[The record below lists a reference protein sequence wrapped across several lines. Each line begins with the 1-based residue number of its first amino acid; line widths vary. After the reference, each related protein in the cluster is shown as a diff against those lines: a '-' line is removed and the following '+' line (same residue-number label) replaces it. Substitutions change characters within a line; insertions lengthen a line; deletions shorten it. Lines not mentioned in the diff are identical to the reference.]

1 LWEAIFGQQRNLC
14 SHIAKKHAIIQRT
27 IKMTA
32 CIKSFSCFQVSNIS
46 DIEEKLQM
54 INSMFRI
61 IGAATLTFALAS
73 GITSRAQA
81 EVTLE
86 MAYMPIVPCSQLF
99 VIEGMGW
106 AKEAGINLELT
117 RFPNGPAIVQAIASG
132 KMDTMCFGIGPA
144 MVTRGKGIKLKVI
157 AAGITNQIAV
167 IAQGDLVD
175 YFAKYDN
182 GAEALRA
189 FAKDKGRKPKIASFP
204 KGSVPDTVTR
214 HWLLRSLKMNLDEV
228 ELIGMGASRV
238 QQALLSRSVD
248 AAGILEPILT
258 IVESKLEGA
267 KVIAR
272 ASDMMDGQPGST
284 IAARE
289 NTIAEHREA
298 LVKLVELHIK
308 ATKLLQDD
316 PAAAAPYVRDFVA
329 KGLIDVGT
337 IQKSLESP
345 SSNFAADPN
354 TILKE
359 TEYMADFQKSEK
371 IKTKVSTDGLFDLT
385 IYRDAAKNL
394 GM

>member
-1 LWEAIFGQQRNLC
+1 MIK
-14 SHIAKKHAIIQRT
+14 SIQR
-27 IKMTA
+27 ILVTA
-32 CIKSFSCFQVSNIS
+32 GLALPLALGTS
-46 DIEEKLQM
+46 
-54 INSMFRI
+54 
-61 IGAATLTFALAS
+61 ATA
-73 GITSRAQA
+73 RA

-106 AKEAGINLELT
+106 AKQAGINLELT

-182 GAEALRA
+182 GADALRA

-258 IVESKLEGA
+258 IVESKLKGA

-272 ASDMMDGQPGST
+272 ATDMMNGQPGST

-289 NTIAEHREA
+289 HVIAEHRDA

-308 ATKLLQDD
+308 ATKLLQDN
-316 PAAAAPYVRDFVA
+316 PAAAAPHVRDFVA
-329 KGLIDVGT
+329 KGLIDVDT

-354 TILKE
+354 SILVE
-359 TEYMADFQKSEK
+359 TEYMAKFQKSEK

-385 IYRDAAKNL
+385 IYGDAAKNL

>member
-1 LWEAIFGQQRNLC
+1 MIV
-14 SHIAKKHAIIQRT
+14 STHRT
-27 IKMTA
+27 
-32 CIKSFSCFQVSNIS
+32 FV
-46 DIEEKLQM
+46 
-54 INSMFRI
+54 
-61 IGAATLTFALAS
+61 AATLALTLA
-73 GITSRAQA
+73 IATSTTARA

-117 RFPNGPAIVQAIASG
+117 RFSSGPAIVQAIASG
-132 KMDTMCFGIGPA
+132 KMDIMCFGIGPA
-144 MVTRGKGIKLKVI
+144 MVTRGKGIELKVI

-175 YFAKYDN
+175 YFDKYDN
-182 GAEALRA
+182 GADALRA
-189 FAKDKGRKPKIASFP
+189 FAADKGRKPKIASFP

-214 HWLLRSLKMNLDEV
+214 HWLLRSLKMDLDEV

-258 IVESKLEGA
+258 IVESKLEGS
-267 KVIAR
+267 KVVAR
-272 ASDMMDGQPGST
+272 ATDMMNGQPGST

-289 NTIAEHREA
+289 HVIAANRDA
-298 LVKLVELHIK
+298 LVKLVELHIR
-308 ATKLLQDD
+308 ATKLLQND
-316 PAAAAPYVRDFVA
+316 PAAAAPHVQGFIA

-337 IQKSLESP
+337 IQNSLESP

-354 TILKE
+354 SILKQ

-371 IKTKVSTDGLFDLT
+371 INIKVSTDGLFDLS
-385 IYRDAAKNL
+385 IYKDAANNL

>member
-1 LWEAIFGQQRNLC
+1 
-14 SHIAKKHAIIQRT
+14 
-27 IKMTA
+27 M
-32 CIKSFSCFQVSNIS
+32 IKSKHRFSVSAGLALMLACGTS
-46 DIEEKLQM
+46 
-54 INSMFRI
+54 
-61 IGAATLTFALAS
+61 ATA
-73 GITSRAQA
+73 RAD
-81 EVTLE
+81 VTLE

-132 KMDTMCFGIGPA
+132 KMDIMCFGIGPA

-175 YFAKYDN
+175 YFAKYNN

-214 HWLLRSLKMNLDEV
+214 HWLLRSLKMDLNEV

-238 QQALLSRSVD
+238 QQALLTRSVD

-258 IVESKLEGA
+258 IVESKLKGA

-289 NTIAEHREA
+289 KVIAEHRDT
-298 LVKLVELHIK
+298 LVKLVELHIR

-316 PAAAAPYVRDFVA
+316 PAAAAPHVRDFVA

-337 IQKSLESP
+337 IQKSLQSP

-354 TILKE
+354 SILKE
-359 TEYMADFQKSEK
+359 TEYMAAFQKSEK

-385 IYRDAAKNL
+385 FYRDAAKNL
-394 GM
+394 GI

>member
-1 LWEAIFGQQRNLC
+1 MN
-14 SHIAKKHAIIQRT
+14 
-27 IKMTA
+27 
-32 CIKSFSCFQVSNIS
+32 VSTHRF
-46 DIEEKLQM
+46 LV
-54 INSMFRI
+54 
-61 IGAATLTFALAS
+61 AATLGFALAI
-73 GITSRAQA
+73 GTSTAARA
-81 EVTLE
+81 EETLE

-106 AKEAGINLELT
+106 ARDAGINLKLT
-117 RFPNGPAIVQAIASG
+117 RFSNGPAIVQAIASG
-132 KMDTMCFGIGPA
+132 KMDIMCFGIGPA
-144 MVTRGKGIKLKVI
+144 MVTRGKGIKLKVV

-175 YFAKYDN
+175 YFDKYDN
-182 GAEALRA
+182 GADALRA
-189 FAKDKGRKPKIASFP
+189 FAADKGRKPKIASFP

-258 IVESKLEGA
+258 IVESKLEGS
-267 KVIAR
+267 KVVAR
-272 ASDMMDGQPGST
+272 ATDMMNGQPGST

-289 NTIAEHREA
+289 HVIAAHRDT
-298 LVKLVELHIK
+298 LVKLVELHIR
-308 ATKLLQDD
+308 ATKLLQND
-316 PAAAAPYVRDFVA
+316 PAAAAPYVQSFIA

-354 TILKE
+354 SILE
-359 TEYMADFQKSEK
+359 QTEYMADFQKSEK
-371 IKTKVSTDGLFDLT
+371 INTKVSTDGLFDLT
-385 IYRDAAKNL
+385 IYKDAAKNL

>member
-1 LWEAIFGQQRNLC
+1 MIV
-14 SHIAKKHAIIQRT
+14 SKHRT
-27 IKMTA
+27 
-32 CIKSFSCFQVSNIS
+32 SV
-46 DIEEKLQM
+46 
-54 INSMFRI
+54 
-61 IGAATLTFALAS
+61 AATLALALA
-73 GITSRAQA
+73 IATSTPARA

-106 AKEAGINLELT
+106 AKDAGINLELT
-117 RFPNGPAIVQAIASG
+117 RFSSGPAIVQAIASG
-132 KMDTMCFGIGPA
+132 KMDIMCFGIGPA
-144 MVTRGKGIKLKVI
+144 MVTRGKDIELKVI

-175 YFAKYDN
+175 YFDKHDN
-182 GAEALRA
+182 GADALRA
-189 FAKDKGRKPKIASFP
+189 FATDKGRKPKIASFP

-214 HWLLRSLKMNLDEV
+214 HWLLRSLGMDLDEV

-258 IVESKLEGA
+258 IVESKLEGS
-267 KVIAR
+267 KVVAR
-272 ASDMMDGQPGST
+272 ATDMMNGQPGST

-289 NTIAEHREA
+289 HVIASNRDA
-298 LVKLVELHIK
+298 LVKLVELHIR
-308 ATKLLQDD
+308 ATELLQKD
-316 PAAAAPYVRDFVA
+316 PAAAAPHVQGFIA

-345 SSNFAADPN
+345 SSNFAADPSS
-354 TILKE
+354 ILTQ
-359 TEYMADFQKSEK
+359 TEYMADFQVSEK
-371 IKTKVSTDGLFDLT
+371 INTKVSTDGLFDLT
-385 IYRDAAKNL
+385 IYKDAASNL